1 MDFKFKTKEELQKDK
16 EELFE
21 EYREEWMEIEDNMH
35 NMYLQLESLIDVFD
49 IDMSNTEDEVDKKIV
64 EMYNDIGR
72 MLYG

>member
-49 IDMSNTEDEVDKKIV
+49 IDMSNT
-64 EMYNDIGR
+64 
-72 MLYG
+72 

>member
-1 MDFKFKTKEELQKDK
+1 
-16 EELFE
+16 
-21 EYREEWMEIEDNMH
+21 MEIEDNMH